1 VPVENFAGAR
11 WSSLMRLKIVGGT
24 RSKAIAAG
32 FYAIGLL
39 TPAAA
44 QAPSL
49 AMLTGLDDGKWEVR
63 PRDGSAVRRLCVQ
76 SGLELIQLQ
85 HGQSQCSRFVV
96 EDSAEAVT
104 VQYTCRGNG
113 YGRTSVR
120 RETARLVQI
129 DSQGIAGG
137 LPFQFSAEAR
147 RVGDCR

>member
-1 VPVENFAGAR
+1 
-11 WSSLMRLKIVGGT
+11 MRLKTFSGQ
-24 RSKAIAAG
+24 RWPMIAAG
-32 FYAIGLL
+32 LYAIGLL

-44 QAPSL
+44 QGPSL
-49 AMLTGLDDGKWEVR
+49 AMLTGLDDGQWEVR
-63 PRDGSAVRRLCVQ
+63 YRDGSAVRKVCVR

-85 HGQSQCSRFVV
+85 HADSGCSRFVV
-96 EDSAEAVT
+96 EDGAAEVT

-120 RETARLVQI
+120 RESNSLVQI

-147 RVGDCR
+147 KVGACR

>member
-1 VPVENFAGAR
+1 
-11 WSSLMRLKIVGGT
+11 MRLKTIAGR
-24 RSKAIAAG
+24 RSAVIAAG
-32 FYAIGLL
+32 LYATGLL

-44 QAPSL
+44 QGPSL
-49 AMLTGLDDGKWEVR
+49 AMLTGLDDGQWEVR
-63 PRDGSAVRRLCVQ
+63 YRDGTAPRKLCVR

-85 HGQSQCSRFVV
+85 HADSGCSRFVV
-96 EDSAEAVT
+96 EDGANAVT

-120 RETARLVQI
+120 RESNSLVQI

-147 RVGDCR
+147 KVGACR

>member
-1 VPVENFAGAR
+1 MP
-11 WSSLMRLKIVGGT
+11 LKSNTGT
-24 RSKAIAAG
+24 RSIAVVAS
-32 FYAIGLL
+32 FFALGLL

-85 HGQSQCSRFVV
+85 HGQSNCSRFVV
-96 EDSAEAVT
+96 EDDATSVT

-113 YGRTSVR
+113 YGRTTVR
-120 RETARLVQI
+120 RETASLVQI

-147 RVGDCR
+147 RVGACS

>member
-1 VPVENFAGAR
+1 MFSKITGVAR
-11 WSSLMRLKIVGGT
+11 SAV
-24 RSKAIAAG
+24 IAAG
-32 FYAIGLL
+32 LYAGGVLS
-39 TPAAA
+39 PAVA

-49 AMLTGLDDGKWEVR
+49 AMLTALDDGQWELR
-63 PRDGSAVRRLCVQ
+63 FRDGTPTRRVCVH

-85 HGQSQCSRFVV
+85 HTDAGCNRFVV
-96 EDSAEAVT
+96 EDGASMVT

-120 RETARLVQI
+120 RESNSLVQI

-147 RVGDCR
+147 KVGACR